1 MRARVYEVP
10 ITYDGRGRCCGGPR
24 YARVV
29 LKIDRAT
36 HDAIVAH
43 ERAQNGGYEFLPRL
57 RQELLLVVQKY
68 VHVELDNIRVDVNR
82 DGDCEVLEFNVTLP
96 EIRR

>member
-1 MRARVYEVP
+1 MGIFSYFRTKKNTAEVAKNRLQ
-10 ITYDGRGRCCGGPR
+10 I
-24 YARVV
+24 
-29 LKIDRAT
+29 
-36 HDAIVAH
+36 IVAH

-57 RQELLLVVQKY
+57 RQDLLLVVQKY

-96 EIRR
+96 DNKR